1 MDADA
6 VRSAAAAMFVD
17 CFPLVLTDV
26 VRVHHPVGGHHFRL
40 LTDEASALAPGLD
53 EQDELMVLTS
63 AWIDLTDDP
72 AIVSLPHTAGRFFN
86 LTLIDTAGEPF
97 ASLGTRTGDDAG
109 LSLALV
115 GPRWEGELPNG
126 VRAKRAP
133 CDLVWVVSRIRA
145 HSALDL
151 AETVAAAK
159 RQGLA
164 PLYALRDMPEPTV
177 STSEP
182 PCPPCLRQAM
192 EMTPAVFFHRLD
204 AILERAPATRQKA
217 LRPRIAALRRKLGGP
232 PRAEEWSADFAAAL
246 AGGFADAEDAIRSA
260 ASPGDRPGW
269 RELGDGSNDA
279 DVDSLSR
286 AAQAFS
292 SLGAS
297 LREDLLCLACD
308 RDDAGLPLSGE
319 QQYRLH
325 FARSILPP
333 AHAFWRLFALPPARH
348 DHRHGI
354 GDRSD
359 PAPNEDGS
367 LDIVLQRSA
376 PETTLLSNWL
386 PLPEGRLSLLM
397 RLFSPAAQ
405 ALGGSWRMPTPE
417 RMPAAGHRG
426 WSWAPPGADA
436 DLGDVST
443 QPDQLGG

>member
-6 VRSAAAAMFVD
+6 VRGAAAALFVE

-26 VRVHHPVGGHHFRL
+26 VRAHHPVGGHHFRL
-40 LTDEASALAPGLD
+40 LTDEAGALAPGLD

-72 AIVSLPHTAGRFFN
+72 VIVSLPHTAGRFFN
-86 LTLIDTAGEPF
+86 LTLIDAAGEPF

-109 LSLALV
+109 LVLALV
-115 GPRWEGELPNG
+115 GRHWEGELPGG
-126 VRAKRAP
+126 VRAKRTP
-133 CDLVWVVSRIRA
+133 CDLVWAVSRIRA

-151 AETVAAAK
+151 PETVVVAK

-164 PLYALRDMPEPTV
+164 PLRGGRDMPEPTV

-182 PCPPCLRQAM
+182 PCPPCLRQVI
-192 EMTPAVFFHRLD
+192 EITPAVFFHRLD
-204 AILERAPATRQKA
+204 AIVERAPAARQRTI
-217 LRPRIAALRRKLGGP
+217 RPRVTALRRELGGP
-232 PRAEEWSADFAAAL
+232 PRAEEWSAEFNAAL
-246 AGGFADAEDAIRSA
+246 AGGFADAVEAIRTA
-260 ASPGDRPGW
+260 VTRDEGGGW
-269 RELGDGSNDA
+269 RELGDGSSPPDA
-279 DVDSLSR
+279 DGLSR
-286 AAQAFS
+286 AAQAFA

-297 LREDLLCLACD
+297 LRDDLLSLGCD

-325 FARSILPP
+325 FARSSLPP
-333 AHAFWRLFALPPARH
+333 AHAFWRLFALPPARG

-359 PAPNEDGS
+359 PTPNEDGS
-367 LDIVLQRSA
+367 LDIVLQRQA
-376 PETTLLSNWL
+376 PDATLLSNWL

-405 ALGGSWRMPTPE
+405 ALGGSWRMPTPQ
-417 RMPAAGHRG
+417 RVPAARRG
-426 WSWAPPGADA
+426 DWSWAPPAADA
-436 DLGDVST
+436 DPGDVST

>member
-6 VRSAAAAMFVD
+6 VRGAAAALFVD

-40 LTDEASALAPGLD
+40 LTNEASALAPGLD

-63 AWIDLTDDP
+63 AWIDLADGP
-72 AIVSLPHTAGRFFN
+72 VIVSLPHTAGRFFN
-86 LTLIDTAGEPF
+86 LTLIDASGEPF

-109 LSLALV
+109 LNLALV
-115 GPRWEGELPNG
+115 GPHWEGEVPGG
-126 VRAKRAP
+126 VRAKRTP
-133 CDLVWVVSRIRA
+133 CDLVWMVSRIRA
-145 HSALDL
+145 HSALDM
-151 AETVAAAK
+151 AETVIVAR

-164 PLYALRDMPEPTV
+164 PLRGGRDMPEPTV

-182 PCPPCLRQAM
+182 PCPPCLRQVI
-192 EMTPAVFFHRLD
+192 EMTAAVFFHRLD
-204 AILERAPATRQKA
+204 AIVERAPAARQKA
-217 LRPRIAALRRKLGGP
+217 LRPRIAALRAELGGP
-232 PRAEEWSADFAAAL
+232 PRAEEWSAEFAAAL
-246 AGGFADAEDAIRSA
+246 AGGIADAVEAIRSA
-260 ASPGDRPGW
+260 TSTGDRGGW
-269 RELGDGSNDA
+269 RELGDGSSDPDA
-279 DVDSLSR
+279 DGLSR
-286 AAQAFS
+286 AAQAFT

-297 LREDLLCLACD
+297 QREDLLSLACD
-308 RDDAGLPLSGE
+308 RDEAGLPLSGE

-325 FARSILPP
+325 FARSSLPP
-333 AHAFWRLFALPPARH
+333 AHAFWRLFALPPARG

-359 PAPNEDGS
+359 PAPNQDGS
-367 LDIVLQRSA
+367 LDLVLQRQA
-376 PETTLLSNWL
+376 PDPTLLSNWL

-417 RMPAAGHRG
+417 RVPAAGRRA
-426 WSWAPPGADA
+426 WSWASPAPDT

-443 QPDQLGG
+443 RPDQLGG

>member
-6 VRSAAAAMFVD
+6 VRGAAAALFVD

-63 AWIDLTDDP
+63 AWVDLTDGP
-72 AIVSLPHTAGRFFN
+72 VVVSLPHTAGRFFN
-86 LTLIDTAGEPF
+86 LTLIDTSGEPF
-97 ASLGTRTGDDAG
+97 AGLGTRTGDDAG
-109 LSLALV
+109 LNLALV
-115 GPRWEGELPNG
+115 GPRWEGELPHG
-126 VRAKRAP
+126 VRAKRTP
-133 CDLVWVVSRIRA
+133 CELLWIVSRIRA

-151 AETVAAAK
+151 AETVAVAK

-164 PLYALRDMPEPTV
+164 ALRGAREMPEPTV
-177 STSEP
+177 SASEP
-182 PCPPCLRQAM
+182 PCPPCLRQVV
-192 EMTPAVFFHRLD
+192 EMPPTVFFHRLD
-204 AILERAPATRQKA
+204 AIVERAPAARQKA
-217 LRPRIAALRRKLGGP
+217 LRPRIAALRAELGGP
-232 PRAEEWSADFAAAL
+232 ARAEDWNPEFAAAL
-246 AGGFADAEDAIRSA
+246 TGGFADAVEAIRSA
-260 ASPGDRPGW
+260 ATASDAGGW
-269 RELGDGSNDA
+269 RELGDGSSAADA
-279 DVDSLSR
+279 DALSR
-286 AAQAFS
+286 AAQAFA

-297 LREDLLCLACD
+297 LRDDLLGLACD

-325 FARSILPP
+325 FARSGLPP
-333 AHAFWRLFALPPARH
+333 AHAFWRLFALPPARG

-367 LDIVLQRSA
+367 LDIVLQRHA
-376 PETTLLSNWL
+376 PEPTLLSNWL

-417 RMPAAGHRG
+417 RVPTAGRRAWSSALPAAD
-426 WSWAPPGADA
+426 PDV
-436 DLGDVST
+436 GDIST